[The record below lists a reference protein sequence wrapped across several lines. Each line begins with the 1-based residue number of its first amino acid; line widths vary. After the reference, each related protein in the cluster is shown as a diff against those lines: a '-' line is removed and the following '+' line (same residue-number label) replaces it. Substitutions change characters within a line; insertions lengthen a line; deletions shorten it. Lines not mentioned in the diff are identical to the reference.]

1 MPYRQLFFGIALCLL
16 GGATAAQAAS
26 APEGFEAIARQGDR
40 VDIQGVGFGQRGQFR
55 LSDGSAAGAYER
67 SSTSRTWTQGL
78 GDKASSSHVR
88 AKAKLT
94 YTLDDGQEGGPLTAA
109 CEARAVSEKIDL
121 GALSIGDDVQPFD
134 LSCVLSRGGRA
145 VGDLDLHAVPP
156 TGLMVQ
162 DRREGRIRLGGET
175 LSLTSIHRFEG
186 GRLPTAS
193 PLGYLLA
200 RDDQVVAAIDVNH
213 WRTRKLALPK
223 SPELREAALAASLVL
238 ALQWSTATED

>member
-1 MPYRQLFFGIALCLL
+1 MPNRHLLLGVALCLL
-16 GGATAAQAAS
+16 GGATAAQAGPT
-26 APEGFEAIARQGDR
+26 PEGFEAIARQGYR
-40 VDIQGVGFGQRGQFR
+40 VDVQGVGFGQHGQFR
-55 LSDGSAAGAYER
+55 LSDGSAAGVYER

-94 YTLDDGQEGGPLTAA
+94 FTLDDGQEGGPLTAA
-109 CEARAVSEKIDL
+109 CEARAVSETLDF
-121 GALSIGDDVQPFD
+121 GALSIGSDVQPFD
-134 LSCVLSRGGRA
+134 LSCVLSRGGQA

-156 TGLMVQ
+156 TGLTVQ
-162 DRREGRIRLGGET
+162 DRREGRIRLGGQT

-186 GRLPTAS
+186 GRPPTAS
-193 PLGYLLA
+193 PIGYLLA
-200 RDDQVVAAIDVNH
+200 RDDQIVGAIDVNH

-238 ALQWSTATED
+238 ALQWSPAAED